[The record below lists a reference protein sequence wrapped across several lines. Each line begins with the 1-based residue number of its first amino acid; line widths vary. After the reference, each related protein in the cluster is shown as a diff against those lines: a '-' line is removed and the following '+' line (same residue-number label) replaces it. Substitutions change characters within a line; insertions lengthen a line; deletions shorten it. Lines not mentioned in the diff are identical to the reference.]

1 MTITPTPEQER
12 ILAEALEAGLI
23 SRVEDALDVGLDE
36 LKVRLTLRRPK
47 ETPEEWIAKF
57 HAWVDSHSTSTP
69 LLSDEAV
76 SRESIY
82 EGRGLVNGSL

>member
-12 ILAEALEAGLI
+12 ILAEVMQAGLI
-23 SRVEDALDVGLDE
+23 ERAEDALNIGLDG
-36 LKVRLTLRRPK
+36 LKVRLALLRPN

-57 HAWVDSHSTSTP
+57 HAWADSHSTSTP
-69 LLSDEAV
+69 LLSDEAI

-82 EGRGLVNGSL
+82 ADRGLVNGSF